1 MKTGGVAFFELAM
14 AVIILG
20 GFLLLIMAL
29 MSGKK
34 VHLDSRFY
42 NEQWQKI
49 LGYISTSE
57 AGWRLAIID
66 ADKLVDHALKARGY
80 KGESMA
86 DRMRAAQKTFSHYN
100 DLWAAHKLR
109 NRLVHEP
116 NVNLGKGLTQR
127 SLQEFRR
134 ALKELGALS

>member
-1 MKTGGVAFFELAM
+1 MDNHVAVFELVM
-14 AVIILG
+14 AVVVLG

-34 VHLDSRFY
+34 AHLDRQFY
-42 NEQWQKI
+42 NVQWQKL
-49 LGYISTSE
+49 LGYLPTGE

-66 ADKLVDHALKARGY
+66 ADKLLDHALKARGY
-80 KGESMA
+80 KGATMA
-86 DRMRAAQKTFSHYN
+86 DRMRSAKKSFSRYN
-100 DLWAAHKLR
+100 DLWASHKLR

-116 NVNLGKGLTQR
+116 NVALGKDLTQR